1 MPCHAMPVQVQ
12 VQNVAKQQK
21 QTTFN
26 GEKNMSAKKF
36 IKTLGLLL
44 GLWSLNSQGS
54 AIYFNAIDL
63 NPSVNLWRYEYQI
76 VGVNFLQNEGFD
88 IYFPVNQGFQD
99 SDLGVPTAANSDWD
113 VQVFQPDQNL
123 SHDGFLDGLALGDN
137 PSLQGLFYIDFIWR
151 GAGTPGQQD
160 YEFYAANLD
169 ITDSGRTQPF
179 PNTSVPEP
187 EILLL
192 MLVGLG
198 GFLVKH
204 KR

>member
-1 MPCHAMPVQVQ
+1 MFA
-12 VQNVAKQQK
+12 N
-21 QTTFN
+21 
-26 GEKNMSAKKF
+26 KF
-36 IKTLGLLL
+36 IKILALLL
-44 GLWSLNSQGS
+44 GLWSFNSQGS
-54 AIYFNAIDL
+54 AINFNAIDL
-63 NPSVNLWRYEYQI
+63 VDINPAEDLWRYEYQI
-76 VGVNFLQNEGFD
+76 VGATFLMDEGFD
-88 IYFPVNQGFQD
+88 IYFPAGNPYQPG
-99 SDLGVPTAANSDWD
+99 DLGLPSAANSGWD
-113 VQVFQPDQNL
+113 VLAYQPDL
-123 SHDGFLDGLALGDN
+123 ALPLPHDGFLDGLALGDN

-187 EILLL
+187 ETLLL